1 MHDGEQEMG
10 AGQGGAGRGGR
21 GRAVFLFTVQ
31 SKNTKASFSRRGP
44 VGVTAKQR
52 DGERLCSANCSP
64 LSTGG
69 EISSTNEK
77 REQREA
83 VSYRLHED
91 TETVRPGSSPRSSS
105 SEVIDLER
113 IDSAVV
119 GARLGGGGAN
129 KDKDAH
135 LVKTL
140 SNRII
145 IMVHFSAV
153 FCLLLSVYSTLIGCQ
168 EDKHLLAC

>member
-10 AGQGGAGRGGR
+10 AGQGEAGRGGAGGELSSYLR
-21 GRAVFLFTVQ
+21 C
-31 SKNTKASFSRRGP
+31 KAKTQKLHSAGGGP

-69 EISSTNEK
+69 EISPTNEK

-153 FCLLLSVYSTLIGCQ
+153 FCLLLSVYSTLIG
-168 EDKHLLAC
+168 